1 MEQKTA
7 EKDIVTSIRNGE
19 ELALKMLYREH
30 KGSVTRYLISKGCN
44 EEEAKDVFQDAVIV
58 FYEKAKQSDFILTS
72 SIGTYL
78 SAVSRNIF
86 LKKMRSKGIEI
97 SSDFENEKDFEAIED
112 KDEELLSNDR
122 VAAILQVLKEIVGN
136 CKTLLEAFYY
146 EKKSIKEIQ
155 TIFGYNNED
164 TAKNQKY
171 KCLKRLKQL
180 VTDKYPNLQ

>member
-1 MEQKTA
+1 MEQK
-7 EKDIVTSIRNGE
+7 DIVASIRNGE
-19 ELALKMLYREH
+19 ELALKMLYRQH

-44 EEEAKDVFQDAVIV
+44 EEEAKDIFQDAVIV
-58 FYEKAKQSDFILTS
+58 FYEKAKQSDFVLTS
-72 SIGTYL
+72 SISTYL

-97 SSDFENEKDFEAIED
+97 SSDFDNNEAIEPIEE
-112 KDEELLSNDR
+112 DEELLSNDR
-122 VAAILQVLKEIVGN
+122 VAAILHVLKEMVGN

-155 TIFGYNNED
+155 TVFGYNNED